1 MHYIAPSVEESTYF
15 DFFASHRAACVVARD
30 PRVAGML
37 TDDPQ
42 YSDLFG
48 SALLRLRG
56 GVALDI
62 TDSMRG
68 VTVRVFVGGIELE
81 DERATIEPVMDDTF
95 RRDAFTVLR
104 LRRIIAS
111 HADAGE

>member
-15 DFFASHRAACVVARD
+15 DFFASHRAARVIARD

-37 TDDPQ
+37 TDPPQ
-42 YSDLFG
+42 YSALFG

-56 GVALDI
+56 GATLDVA
-62 TDSMRG
+62 DSSHG
-68 VTVRVFVGGIELE
+68 VTVRVFVGGVEVE
-81 DERATIEPVMDDTF
+81 DERTAIEPVMDDPF
-95 RRDAFTVLR
+95 RRDAFIVHR

-111 HADAGE
+111 HAAEAE